1 MQPTSENSKFD
12 LDGAD
17 VIVSGVLDADVG
29 PVTVTVEVSA
39 TDDGTPALTTATN
52 TVVTITITGTFLYF
66 TNAWT

>member
-1 MQPTSENSKFD
+1 MLPTSENSKFN

-29 PVTVTVEVSA
+29 PVTVTVEISA

-52 TVVTITITGTFLYF
+52 TVVTITITGICFYF
-66 TNAWT
+66 TMA